1 MKVEI
6 SDVGSTRKEMKV
18 VVPRQEVDAVTGD
31 IYRDISQKVTI
42 KGFRKGK
49 APRHII
55 KMYYSDYIQSEL
67 SKKLVQE
74 KFEQAAKE
82 QDLFVVSMPDIS
94 NDPPKENEDFT
105 FTAQFDVKPEV
116 KPRKYTGFSLQKPK
130 TEIDEKSIQDVLARL
145 QETYASINDVTD
157 PEYRIQEKDYAIV
170 DVTSEEHP
178 NLNRF
183 KMTVEAG
190 IRSALPGLEQAVAGM
205 KAGEEKKVTI
215 DFPEDHFL
223 EEMRGTSAEVNLK
236 LDSIKNQELP
246 VIDDELAKKARPGVE
261 SIDELKEVIRKDLQE
276 RLDADARN
284 HLERQI
290 RDQLVKENPF
300 DVPESMVRFQAA
312 MMIRGMSERL
322 SSQGFKMEDIYP
334 DTESLKDETMASA
347 ENLVRTSLLLE
358 SIAKDLGM
366 ESTDEEV
373 QQEIEKLAERY
384 NMAPEMIRKGMEERG
399 AMEEIEF
406 GIVEKKVYNHII
418 DNSQVEEVGQIE
430 EKSDDTSADRS

>member
-18 VVPRQEVDAVTGD
+18 VVPRQEVDAVTND

-42 KGFRKGK
+42 RGFRKGK

-67 SKKLVQE
+67 SKKLVQD

-94 NDPPKENEDFT
+94 NEPPKENEDFT

-116 KPRKYTGFSLQKPK
+116 KPQKYTGFSLQKPK
-130 TEIDEKSIQDVLARL
+130 TEIDETSIQDVLARL

-157 PEYRIQEKDYAIV
+157 PEYQVQEKDYAIA

-190 IRSALPGLEQAVAGM
+190 ARSALPGLEKAVVGM

-223 EEMRGTSAEVNLK
+223 EEMRGVSAEADLK
-236 LDSIKNQELP
+236 LDSIKNRELP
-246 VIDDELAKKARPGVE
+246 AIDDELARKARPGVE

-276 RLDADARN
+276 RLEADARN
-284 HLERQI
+284 HLESQI

-300 DVPESMVRFQAA
+300 DVPETMVRFQAA

-322 SSQGFKMEDIYP
+322 SSQGFKMEDVYP
-334 DTESLKDETMASA
+334 DTESLKSETMASA
-347 ENLVRTSLLLE
+347 ENVVRTSLLLE
-358 SIAKDLGM
+358 SIAKEQGI

-384 NMAPEMIRKGMEERG
+384 NMAPEMVRKGIEERG
-399 AMEEIEF
+399 GLEELEF
-406 GIVEKKVYNHII
+406 GIVEKKVYTYII

>member
-6 SDVGSTRKEMKV
+6 SDVGSTRKEMRV
-18 VVPRQEVDAVTGD
+18 VVPRQEVNAVTND
-31 IYRDISQKVTI
+31 IYRDISQKVAI
-42 KGFRKGK
+42 RGFRKGK

-67 SKKLVQE
+67 SKKLVQD

-94 NDPPKENEDFT
+94 NEPPKENEDFT
-105 FTAQFDVKPEV
+105 FTAQFDVKPAV
-116 KPRKYTGFSLQKPK
+116 KLRKYAGFSLRKIRA
-130 TEIDEKSIQDVLARL
+130 EVDEESIQDVLSRL
-145 QETYASINDVTD
+145 QDTYASVNDVTD
-157 PEYRIQEKDYAIV
+157 PEYRVQEKDYAIV
-170 DVTSEEHP
+170 DVTSEERP

-190 IRSALPGLEQAVAGM
+190 VRSALPGLEKAVVGM

-223 EEMRGTSAEVNLK
+223 EEMRGASAEVDLK
-236 LDSIKNQELP
+236 VDSIKNRELP
-246 VIDDELAKKARPGVE
+246 AIDDELARKARPGVE

-276 RLDADARN
+276 RLEADSRN
-284 HLERQI
+284 DLEHQI
-290 RDQLVKENPF
+290 RDLLVKENPF

-334 DTESLKDETMASA
+334 DTESLRDETLASA
-347 ENLVRTSLLLE
+347 DNMVRTSLLLE
-358 SIAKDLGM
+358 AIAKELGI
-366 ESTDEEV
+366 ESADEEV

-384 NMAPEMIRKGMEERG
+384 GMAPEMIRKGMEERG
-399 AMEEIEF
+399 GLEEIKF

-418 DNSQVEEVGQIE
+418 DNSQVEEFGQIE